1 MCQEL
6 GWLVN
11 IEKSELDPRQVFDFV
26 GYQFDLKSGRVRPT
40 PDRWQTL
47 QQKIQTLLSRPACL
61 VRQFIVLD
69 RSANSHREA
78 SSPRPATHEA
88 YSMASQKQLEG
99 SGITRK
105 GLSHPQISASQSEVV
120 AGGRQFT
127 SRPTITPSKALCA
140 NLYRCIKRR
149 VGWSLKW
156 AYCKRNLVPSRKQA
170 AYKLSRTK
178 SNLPSIK
185 RVSRPL
191 LWQDSSYSNW
201 QHHSGVIHKQ
211 GRRHEIG
218 PSLCPTVEN
227 LDLVYQEAG
236 VTTYSRPA
244 ECGSRQTIQARPD
257 HPDPVVSPSRGFPSN
272 MQQVAL
278 ASNRSICH
286 EVQQEVTSVCVTS
299 TGSPGLSS
307 WCSEPNMGGSRC
319 LCFPPAVIFGKWWR
333 SCRAAHARESFWS
346 LQGGPT
352 CLLVSSGH
360 VQPNPIEPIQPAQPA
375 NTALQSDAS

>member
-47 QQKIQTLLSRPACL
+47 QQKIQTLLSWPACL

-88 YSMASQKQLEG
+88 HSMASQKQLEG

-105 GLSHPQISASQSEVV
+105 GHSHPQISASQSEVV

-127 SRPTITPSKALCA
+127 SRPTITPSKALSA

-156 AYCKRNLVPSRKQA
+156 AYCKRNLVPSRKQT

-178 SNLPSIK
+178 SNLPSIE

-191 LWQDSSYSNW
+191 LWQDTVVLYINKEGGMR
-201 QHHSGVIHKQ
+201 SGPLCALLWRILTWCTRKQ
-211 GRRHEIG
+211 VSLRARHIPGR
-218 PSLCPTVEN
+218 LNVVADK
-227 LDLVYQEAG
+227 L
-236 VTTYSRPA
+236 SRL
-244 ECGSRQTIQARPD
+244 GQTIQTQWSL
-257 HPDPVVSPSRGFPSN
+257 HPEVFQAICSRWHWPQIDLFAMRFNKKLPLFVSPVLDP
-272 MQQVAL
+272 L
-278 ASNRSICH
+278 ASAVDALSLTWEDLDAYASHQQSFLASGGEAAGLPMQENHSDRSR
-286 EVQQEVTSVCVTS
+286 VAQ
-299 TGSPGLSS
+299 
-307 WCSEPNMGGSRC
+307 
-319 LCFPPAVIFGKWWR
+319 
-333 SCRAAHARESFWS
+333 
-346 LQGGPT
+346 
-352 CLLVSSGH
+352 H
-360 VQPNPIEPIQPAQPA
+360 VF
-375 NTALQSDAS
+375 